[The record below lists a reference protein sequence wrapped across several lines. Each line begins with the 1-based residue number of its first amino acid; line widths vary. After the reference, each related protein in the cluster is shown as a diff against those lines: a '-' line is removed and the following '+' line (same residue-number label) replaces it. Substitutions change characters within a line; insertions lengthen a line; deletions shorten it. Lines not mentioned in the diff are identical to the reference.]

1 MTREEILKMSAGG
14 CCDWLKE
21 KNAIVKEYSTSMY
34 DRCGYYNGWNLAACA
49 FAVRDYLVQENLILQ
64 WTQELDQVRE
74 FPWDKNPI
82 DWLRAAVMVLNEKE
96 MKK

>member
-1 MTREEILKMSAGG
+1 MTNFSEMDPNDICRWLDNRNVLTRVGQDLYKTYHGDYIL
-14 CCDWLKE
+14 C
-21 KNAIVKEYSTSMY
+21 V
-34 DRCGYYNGWNLAACA
+34 CA
-49 FAVRDYLVQENLILQ
+49 FAARDYLVQENLILQ

-74 FPWDKNPI
+74 FPWDKNPV

>member
-1 MTREEILKMSAGG
+1 
-14 CCDWLKE
+14 
-21 KNAIVKEYSTSMY
+21 
-34 DRCGYYNGWNLAACA
+34 
-49 FAVRDYLVQENLILQ
+49 VRDYLVQENLILQ

>member
-1 MTREEILKMSAGG
+1 MIHKMSAEE
-14 CCDWLKE
+14 CCEWLSNHGLFQGQKKGKRNIE
-21 KNAIVKEYSTSMY
+21 CY
-34 DRCGYYNGWNLAACA
+34 DYQNHKYRLAACA
-49 FAVRDYLVQENLILQ
+49 FAARDYLVQENLILQ